1 MSLRRPQ
8 KKCLL
13 CQICSVGFGLCK
25 AQCKAVERHVLPI
38 DQLLKI
44 DRIHIKTQAIIT
56 AVRGASTNRIPN
68 VNALFPKQIY
78 QLFVTALGKTLR
90 GHLNVIL
97 ARLDAEPVHQ
107 SVH

>member
-1 MSLRRPQ
+1 MPFADWE
-8 KKCLL
+8 CLE
-13 CQICSVGFGLCK
+13 SFGAKTRMNL
-25 AQCKAVERHVLPI
+25 QF
-38 DQLLKI
+38 LKI